1 MGGFA
6 QLDGFARLNLKE
18 TRVNLAGTGLW
29 SGELRYG
36 DPQATGDAAAE
47 LDALGYRALWIPDIS
62 GDVFT
67 PLNNLLGATKNAI
80 IATGILNLWM
90 TTPAEA
96 AEGYAASVAQ
106 YGDRLMIGI
115 GVSHQL
121 LIDGAKQPGTYE
133 KPLSAMREF
142 LDGLDALPDNGIP
155 QTNRMLAALGPKM
168 LELAATRTRGTHPY
182 LITPEYTAKIRE
194 TIGDGPLI
202 AAEQGAVLETDP
214 EKARAI
220 GREAL
225 AGYLM
230 LPNYTNNFKRFGFT
244 DDDVTGGGSDRLV
257 DALIVWGDEEA
268 IAERVAEHHEAGAD
282 HVCVQVLRS
291 GSGIGGGSTPL
302 DEWRRLAPALLGAS
316 S

>member
-1 MGGFA
+1 VLH
-6 QLDGFARLNLKE
+6 QRNSKE
-18 TRVNLAGTGLW
+18 TGVDLAGNGLW

-36 DPQATGDAAAE
+36 DPQAAADAAAE
-47 LDALGYRALWIPDIS
+47 LDELGYKALWIPDVS
-62 GDVFT
+62 GDVFA
-67 PLNNLLGATKNAI
+67 PINNLLGATKQTI

-90 TTPAEA
+90 TTPAAA
-96 AEGYAASVAQ
+96 AEGYAAAVAEH
-106 YGDRLMIGI
+106 GDRMMIGI

-121 LIDGAKQPGTYE
+121 LIDGAKAPGTYD

-142 LDGLDALPDNGIP
+142 LDGLDALPNEGIP
-155 QTNRMLAALGPKM
+155 KTNRMLAALGPKM

-182 LITPEYTAKIRE
+182 LITPEYTATIRE
-194 TIGDGPLI
+194 RIGDGPLI

-220 GREAL
+220 AREGL

-230 LPNYTNNFKRFGFT
+230 LPNYTNNMKRFGFT
-244 DDDVTGGGSDRLV
+244 DDDVANGGSDRLV
-257 DALIVWGDEEA
+257 DALIVWGDEET
-268 IAERVAEHHEAGAD
+268 IAARVAEHHEAGAD

-291 GSGIGGGSTPL
+291 GSGIGGGAAPL
-302 DEWRRLAPALLGAS
+302 EEWRRLAPALLGAS